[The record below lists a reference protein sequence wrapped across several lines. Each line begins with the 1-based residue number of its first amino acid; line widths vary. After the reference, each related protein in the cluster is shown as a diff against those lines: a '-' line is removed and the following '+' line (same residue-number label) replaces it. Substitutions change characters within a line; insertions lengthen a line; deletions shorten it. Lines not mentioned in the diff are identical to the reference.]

1 MSDGITEARRG
12 TYWKSNK
19 YETLE
24 NNMEKRNTWTYND
37 TKVNVPKTNKDY
49 MPNQYKHRMVSFTKS
64 AIRIL
69 GFGAFWWSLDI
80 AVTLLIL
87 AEIVGVA
94 EELV

>member
-37 TKVNVPKTNKDY
+37 TKVNVPKTNE
-49 MPNQYKHRMVSFTKS
+49 
-64 AIRIL
+64 RIICL
-69 GFGAFWWSLDI
+69 TSISIEW
-80 AVTLLIL
+80 
-87 AEIVGVA
+87 
-94 EELV
+94 